1 MARGASND
9 LTDRLALTV
18 RESASVLGVGRDA
31 VYNAINRGD
40 LRAVRLGGS
49 LLVPRA
55 ELERILGVEGPGAW
69 VVPSHGPAGQ
79 DRSH

>member
-1 MARGASND
+1 MARGASHD

-18 RESASVLGVGRDA
+18 KESAAVLGVGRDA

-55 ELERILGVEGPGAW
+55 ELERILGVEDPGTRA
-69 VVPSHGPAGQ
+69 VPPHEFAGQ
-79 DRSH
+79 NRRD